1 MAHLPGLRITLA
13 LAGVNDDIKIVDES
27 EIDCSISRR
36 VGGPGAVWRVLNA
49 NTVDTDSVRM
59 SSDRSGITNV
69 IAMVMDPLGHRQA
82 STFQLGYYEW
92 RG

>member
-13 LAGVNDDIKIVDES
+13 IAGDDDIKIVDES

-69 IAMVMDPLGHRQA
+69 IADGDGSV
-82 STFQLGYYEW
+82 
-92 RG
+92 